1 MAPNGPRRILIIDD
15 NVNLAE
21 NIAEIL
27 QLDGYAAEVAASG
40 EEALSK
46 AASGQLDVV
55 VTDYRLPDT
64 NGAALLRRL
73 REIGVQARA
82 IVMSAYTDD
91 QTIADAASAGAAFV
105 AKPVDLNLLGHAIA
119 RPQLVA

>member
-1 MAPNGPRRILIIDD
+1 VLIIDD

-27 QLDGYAAEVAASG
+27 QLDGYAADVAASG

-55 VTDYRLPDT
+55 VIDYRLPDT

-73 REIGVQARA
+73 REIGVQAHA

-105 AKPVDLNLLGHAIA
+105 AKPVDLNVLGHALA
-119 RPQLVA
+119 RPEIVA

>member
-1 MAPNGPRRILIIDD
+1 MPSNPRRVLIIDD

-27 QLDGYAAEVAASG
+27 GLDGYVTEVAACG

-46 AASGQLDVV
+46 AVPIKPDVI

-64 NGAALLRRL
+64 NGAALLRQL
-73 REIGVQARA
+73 RGMGLTVQA
-82 IVMSAYTDD
+82 IVISAYTDEG
-91 QTIADAASAGAAFV
+91 TITDAASAGAAFV
-105 AKPVDLNLLGHAIA
+105 PKPVDFELLGKAIRDYEMSA
-119 RPQLVA
+119 